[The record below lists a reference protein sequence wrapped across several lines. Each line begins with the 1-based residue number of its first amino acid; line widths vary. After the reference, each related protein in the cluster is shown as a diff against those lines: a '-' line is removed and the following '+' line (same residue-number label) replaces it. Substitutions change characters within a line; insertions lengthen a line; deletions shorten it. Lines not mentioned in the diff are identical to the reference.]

1 MIKNEGLVTVTG
13 WLNDVKVFDWGTSLK
28 VAVDVREK
36 NERDEWVTVDK
47 TIYEVGISTPIYVEG
62 AKQVIVTGRIQR
74 TKTFEKRDGTT
85 GCSIKVKAESVEAIV
100 DDRGASAKVQEAAIM
115 VQWPTATIGQAT
127 EDAPF

>member
-36 NERDEWVTVDK
+36 NEQDEWVTVDK
-47 TIYEVGISTPIYVEG
+47 TIYEVGINTPISVEG

-85 GCSIKVKAESVEAIV
+85 GCSIRVKAESVEAIF
-100 DDRGASAKVQEAAIM
+100 DDRGASEKVQEAAIM
-115 VQWPTATIGQAT
+115 GQWPTATIGQAT
-127 EDAPF
+127 ADAPF